1 MTTKAA
7 GISTIQELAR
17 QGQSLWL
24 DNLQRKLI
32 TSGELARLRD
42 AGITGITSNPT
53 IFEKAISSSSDYEA
67 DLRRLAKAGHSP
79 EQIMWELM
87 IGDIQAAADI
97 FRPVYEGS
105 GGADGFVST
114 CVPSAL

>member
-67 DLRRLAKAGHSP
+67 DLRRLARAGRSP

-87 IGDIQAAADI
+87 IEDIQAAADI

-114 CVPSAL
+114 CVPSAR